1 VLARSINVRQILAGA
16 ISEEPLPSIEIK
28 EAGGA
33 MRILLVED
41 DALLGD
47 GIQKSLSH
55 LGFTVDW
62 LRDGGQGESALTS
75 EEYAAVVLDLGLP
88 QQDGLTLLQSARNK
102 GVRTPV
108 LILTAR
114 DGKLDKL
121 KGFGLGADD
130 YVVKPIDMEELAA
143 RLRALIRR
151 SAGRASTRIRL
162 GAVEIDPD
170 MRQTWCAGSPVELS
184 AKEFA
189 VLELLVQNAGRVLT
203 RTQLEQSVYGWGDS
217 ADSNTIEVFIHHL
230 RKKLGSDFIQTLRGI
245 GYVVRGK

>member
-1 VLARSINVRQILAGA
+1 
-16 ISEEPLPSIEIK
+16 
-28 EAGGA
+28 

-47 GIQKSLSH
+47 GIQKSLVY

-62 LRDGGQGESALTS
+62 MRDGKQGENALTS

-88 QQDGLTLLQSARNK
+88 QQDGLTLLQSVRGK
-102 GVRTPV
+102 GLHTPA

-114 DGKLDKL
+114 DNKLDKL
-121 KGFGLGADD
+121 KGFNLGADD
-130 YVVKPIDMEELAA
+130 YVIKPIDMEELAA

-151 SAGRASTRIRL
+151 SAGRASPRVRMGT
-162 GAVEIDPD
+162 VEIDPD
-170 MRQTWCAGSPVELS
+170 TRQAWHEGKPVELS

-189 VLELLVQNAGRVLT
+189 VLELLVQNEGRVLT
-203 RTQLEQSVYGWGDS
+203 RAQLEQSLYGWGDS

-245 GYVVRGK
+245 GYCVRRPD

>member
-1 VLARSINVRQILAGA
+1 
-16 ISEEPLPSIEIK
+16 
-28 EAGGA
+28 

-47 GIQKSLSH
+47 GIQKSLGH

-62 LRDGGQGESALTS
+62 MRNGRQGENALS
-75 EEYAAVVLDLGLP
+75 GEEYAAVVLDLGLP
-88 QQDGLTLLQSARNK
+88 QQDGLTLLQSVRNK
-102 GVRTPV
+102 GIRTPV

-121 KGFGLGADD
+121 KGFNLGADD
-130 YVVKPIDMEELAA
+130 YVIKPIDMEELAA

-151 SAGRASTRIRL
+151 STGHASPRIHL
-162 GAVEIDPD
+162 GDVEIDPES
-170 MRQTWCAGSPVELS
+170 RQAWYAGKPVELS

-189 VLELLVQNAGRVLT
+189 VLEMLLQNAGRVLT
-203 RTQLEQSVYGWGDS
+203 RTQLEQSIYGWGDS

-245 GYVVRGK
+245 GYTVGRQA

>member
-1 VLARSINVRQILAGA
+1 MLVYILPVWLLLPLNGA
-16 ISEEPLPSIEIK
+16 EDSEK
-28 EAGGA
+28 KN

-41 DALLGD
+41 DFLLGD
-47 GIQKSLSH
+47 GIQKSLGH

-62 LRDGGQGESALTS
+62 MRDGKQGENALAG

-88 QQDGLTLLQSARNK
+88 QQDGLALLQAARNK
-102 GVRTPV
+102 GLHTPV

-114 DGKLDKL
+114 DSKVDKL
-121 KGFGLGADD
+121 KGFNLGADD

-151 SAGRASTRIRL
+151 SAGRASARIKV
-162 GAVEIDPD
+162 GDVEIDPD
-170 MRQTWCAGSPVELS
+170 KRLAWNAGTPVELS
-184 AKEFA
+184 SKEFA

-203 RTQLEQSVYGWGDS
+203 RAQLEQSIYGWGDS
-217 ADSNTIEVFIHHL
+217 AESNTIEVFIHHL

-245 GYVVRGK
+245 GYAIGRQP

>member
-1 VLARSINVRQILAGA
+1 
-16 ISEEPLPSIEIK
+16 
-28 EAGGA
+28 

-41 DALLGD
+41 DHLLGD
-47 GIQKSLSH
+47 GIQKSLGH

-62 LRDGGQGESALTS
+62 MQDGKQGENALTS
-75 EEYAAVVLDLGLP
+75 EEYAAVVLDIGLP
-88 QQDGLTLLQSARNK
+88 QQNGLTLLQSVRNK
-102 GVRTPV
+102 GLRTPI

-130 YVVKPIDMEELAA
+130 YVVKPLDMEELAA

-151 SAGRASTRIRL
+151 SAGRASPRIRL
-162 GAVEIDPD
+162 GKVEIDPD
-170 MRQTWCAGSPVELS
+170 ARQAWFDGKPVDLS

-189 VLELLVQNAGRVLT
+189 ILELLMQNAGRVLT
-203 RTQLEQSVYGWGDS
+203 RAQLEQSLYGWGEG
-217 ADSNTIEVFIHHL
+217 ADSNTVEVFIHHL

-245 GYVVRGK
+245 GYTVGRQP

>member
-1 VLARSINVRQILAGA
+1 
-16 ISEEPLPSIEIK
+16 
-28 EAGGA
+28 

-47 GIQKSLSH
+47 GTCKSLGH

-62 LRDGGQGESALTS
+62 LQDGKQALAALAGESYDAI
-75 EEYAAVVLDLGLP
+75 VLDLGLP
-88 QQDGLTLLQSARNK
+88 HRDGFALLQAAREK
-102 GVRTPV
+102 GLRTPV

-114 DGKLDKL
+114 DARPDKL
-121 KGFGLGADD
+121 KGFSLGADD
-130 YVVKPIDMEELAA
+130 YVVKPVDMEELAA

-151 SAGRASTRIRL
+151 AAGRATPRIRL
-162 GAVEIDPD
+162 GEVEIDPD
-170 MRQTWCAGSPVELS
+170 TRQAWLAGKPVELS

-189 VLELLVQNAGRVLT
+189 VLELLMQNAGRVLT
-203 RTQLEQSVYGWGDS
+203 RAQLEQSVYGWGDG

-245 GYVVRGK
+245 GYTVGRPS

>member
-1 VLARSINVRQILAGA
+1 
-16 ISEEPLPSIEIK
+16 
-28 EAGGA
+28 

-62 LRDGGQGESALTS
+62 LRDGRQGEIALTS
-75 EEYAAVVLDLGLP
+75 EEYAAVVLDIGLP
-88 QQDGLTLLQSARNK
+88 QQDGLTLLLSIRKK
-102 GVRTPV
+102 GLSTPV

-114 DGKLDKL
+114 DSKLDKL
-121 KGFGLGADD
+121 KGFNLGADD
-130 YVVKPIDMEELAA
+130 YVIKPIDMEELAA

-151 SAGRASTRIRL
+151 SVGRASPRIQVRE
-162 GAVEIDPD
+162 VDIDPETH
-170 MRQTWCAGSPVELS
+170 QAWYEGKLVELS

-189 VLELLVQNAGRVLT
+189 VLEQLMQNAGRVLT
-203 RTQLEQSVYGWGDS
+203 RAQLEQSLYGWGDS
-217 ADSNTIEVFIHHL
+217 AESNTIEVFIHHL

-245 GYVVRGK
+245 GYTIRRPE

>member
-1 VLARSINVRQILAGA
+1 
-16 ISEEPLPSIEIK
+16 
-28 EAGGA
+28 

-41 DALLGD
+41 DSLLGD

-62 LRDGGQGESALTS
+62 MRDGKQGEHALTS
-75 EEYAAVVLDLGLP
+75 EEYAAVVLALGLP
-88 QQDGLTLLQSARNK
+88 QQDGLTLLQSVRNK
-102 GVRTPV
+102 GLRTPV

-130 YVVKPIDMEELAA
+130 YVVKPLDMEELAA

-151 SAGRASTRIRL
+151 SAGHASPRIRL
-162 GAVEIDPD
+162 GTVEIDPD
-170 MRQTWCAGSPVELS
+170 ARQAWCEGKPVDLS

-189 VLELLVQNAGRVLT
+189 LLELLVQNAGRVLT
-203 RTQLEQSVYGWGDS
+203 RAQLEQSIYGWGDS

-245 GYVVRGK
+245 GYTVGRQP

>member
-1 VLARSINVRQILAGA
+1 
-16 ISEEPLPSIEIK
+16 
-28 EAGGA
+28 

-41 DALLGD
+41 DFLLGD

-62 LRDGGQGESALTS
+62 MRDGKQGESALTS

-88 QQDGLTLLQSARNK
+88 QQDGLTLLQSARKK
-102 GVRTPV
+102 GLHTPV

-114 DGKLDKL
+114 DSKLDKL
-121 KGFGLGADD
+121 KGFNLGADD
-130 YVVKPIDMEELAA
+130 YVIKPIDMEELAA
-143 RLRALIRR
+143 RIRALIRR
-151 SAGRASTRIRL
+151 SAGHASPRIKV

-170 MRQTWCAGSPVELS
+170 TRQTWNSGSLVDLS
-184 AKEFA
+184 SKEFA

-203 RTQLEQSVYGWGDS
+203 RAQLEQSIYGWGDS

-230 RKKLGSDFIQTLRGI
+230 RKKLGSDFIHTLRGI
-245 GYVVRGK
+245 GYTIGRQP

>member
-1 VLARSINVRQILAGA
+1 
-16 ISEEPLPSIEIK
+16 
-28 EAGGA
+28 

-62 LRDGGQGESALTS
+62 MRDGKQGENALS
-75 EEYAAVVLDLGLP
+75 GEEYAAVVLDLGLP
-88 QQDGLTLLQSARNK
+88 QQDGLTLLQS
-102 GVRTPV
+102 VRGRGLYTPV

-114 DGKLDKL
+114 DSKLDKL
-121 KGFGLGADD
+121 KGFNLGADD
-130 YVVKPIDMEELAA
+130 YVIKPIDMEELAA

-151 SAGRASTRIRL
+151 SAGRASPRIQA
-162 GAVEIDPD
+162 GTVEIDPD
-170 MRQTWCAGSPVELS
+170 TRQVWHEGIPVELS

-203 RTQLEQSVYGWGDS
+203 RTQLEQSLYGWGDS

-230 RKKLGSDFIQTLRGI
+230 RKKLGNDFIQTLRGI
-245 GYVVRGK
+245 GYTVGRTK

>member
-1 VLARSINVRQILAGA
+1 
-16 ISEEPLPSIEIK
+16 
-28 EAGGA
+28 

-41 DALLGD
+41 DSLLGD

-62 LRDGGQGESALTS
+62 MRDGKQGEHALTS

-88 QQDGLTLLQSARNK
+88 QQDGLALLQSARNK
-102 GVRTPV
+102 GLRTPV

-114 DGKLDKL
+114 DSKLDKL

-130 YVVKPIDMEELAA
+130 YVVKPLDMEELAA

-151 SAGRASTRIRL
+151 SAGHASPRIRL
-162 GAVEIDPD
+162 GTVEIDPD
-170 MRQTWCAGSPVELS
+170 ARQAWCGGKPVDLS
-184 AKEFA
+184 AREFA
-189 VLELLVQNAGRVLT
+189 LLELLVQNAGRVLT
-203 RTQLEQSVYGWGDS
+203 RAQLEQSIYGWGDS

-245 GYVVRGK
+245 GYTVGRQP

>member
-1 VLARSINVRQILAGA
+1 
-16 ISEEPLPSIEIK
+16 
-28 EAGGA
+28 

-47 GIQKSLSH
+47 GTQKSLGH

-62 LRDGGQGESALTS
+62 LQDGQQALNALSGEEYDAIVLDIGLPHRDGFA
-75 EEYAAVVLDLGLP
+75 
-88 QQDGLTLLQSARNK
+88 LLQAARDK
-102 GVRTPV
+102 GLRTPI

-114 DGKLDKL
+114 DDKLDKL

-130 YVVKPIDMEELAA
+130 YVVKPVDMEELSA
-143 RLRALIRR
+143 RLHALIRR
-151 SAGRASTRIRL
+151 AAGRATPRIL
-162 GAVEIDPD
+162 IGKVELAPD
-170 MRQTWCAGSPVELS
+170 THQAWHDGNLVELS

-189 VLELLVQNAGRVLT
+189 VLEQLVQNAGRVLT
-203 RTQLEQSVYGWGDS
+203 RAQLEQSIYGWGDS

-245 GYVVRGK
+245 GYTVRKP

>member
-1 VLARSINVRQILAGA
+1 
-16 ISEEPLPSIEIK
+16 
-28 EAGGA
+28 
-33 MRILLVED
+33 MED

-47 GIQKSLSH
+47 GTQKSLGH

-62 LRDGGQGESALTS
+62 LQDGRQAMSALSGET
-75 EEYAAVVLDLGLP
+75 YDAIVLDLGLP
-88 QQDGLTLLQSARNK
+88 HRDGFALLQAARDK
-102 GVRTPV
+102 GLPTPI

-121 KGFGLGADD
+121 KGFNLGADD
-130 YVVKPIDMEELAA
+130 YVVKPVDMEELAA

-151 SAGRASTRIRL
+151 AAGRATPRIQI
-162 GAVEIDPD
+162 GQVELDPD
-170 MRQTWCAGSPVELS
+170 TRQAWNAGNPVELS
-184 AKEFA
+184 AREFA

-203 RTQLEQSVYGWGDS
+203 RAQLEQSVYGWGDS

-245 GYVVRGK
+245 GYTVGRPSS